1 MGVEVE
7 RLRQMVV
14 VLVHRR
20 VLGVE
25 VGVRHLGGGGGGG
38 GRGGRGW
45 GRVVEVSILQDL
57 RGSVGQPHLSHY
69 PQLQL
74 VASGPAI
81 SASEGEG
88 PLGHR

>member
-38 GRGGRGW
+38 GRGLARVAVCGVMSVTRTATQVFLRHLVGLETQTLTNNRGQ
-45 GRVVEVSILQDL
+45 S
-57 RGSVGQPHLSHY
+57 
-69 PQLQL
+69 
-74 VASGPAI
+74 
-81 SASEGEG
+81 
-88 PLGHR
+88 